1 MNWNVINAGI
11 RYGVMALGAVLTMA
25 ATMGLLNAD
34 AAHNLVNA
42 IQQLGTALLAVV
54 AAVSAIVALAQP
66 IIGMWKSTHS
76 AQVSAVKAGVASGD
90 IPKAVVVAQIQA
102 TPVTPPAAK

>member
-11 RYGVMALGAVLTMA
+11 RYGVMALGAALTMA

-34 AAHNLVNA
+34 AAHNLVTA
-42 IQQLGTALLAVV
+42 VQQLGTALTGVV
-54 AAVSAIVALAQP
+54 AAVSAIAMIVTPL
-66 IIGMWKSTHS
+66 IGMWKSTHS
-76 AQVSAVKAGVASGD
+76 SQVSAVKAGVASGD